1 MIETAT
7 KPLNKADRRLKLT
20 AANAAAALA
29 LSKTNIQ
36 PTSRVLSPV
45 IRQRCMAYTEDF
57 VEGWVTLG
65 FLPGITGI
73 HYEILFE
80 GARQIAD
87 AAANGYPRAGSLVQQ
102 WAVYAKRQNVD
113 CTIRELF
120 EVMGLPR
127 R

>member
-1 MIETAT
+1 MIETVT
-7 KPLNKADRRLKLT
+7 KPLSKAAQRLKLT
-20 AANAAAALA
+20 GANAAATLA

-36 PTSRVLSPV
+36 PASRALSPI

-57 VEGWVTLG
+57 VEGWATLG
-65 FLPGITGI
+65 ILPGVMGV

-80 GARQIAD
+80 GAMQIAG

-102 WAVYAKRQNVD
+102 WAVYAKRENVD

-120 EVMGLPR
+120 DVMGLLR